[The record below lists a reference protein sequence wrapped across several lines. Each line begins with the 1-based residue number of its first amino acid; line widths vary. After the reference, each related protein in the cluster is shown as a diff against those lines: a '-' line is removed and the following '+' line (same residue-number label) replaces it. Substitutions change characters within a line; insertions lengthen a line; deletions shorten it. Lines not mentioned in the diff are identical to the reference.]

1 MFENLNQESLILFK
15 TRISLFIIV
24 ALLSLMYFAKKL
36 SFLWPGKESKEGLGQ
51 FFSPK
56 FKFSLHFLHLM
67 WNFHKIWDCVFR
79 LI

>member
-51 FFSPK
+51 FFPLNS
-56 FKFSLHFLHLM
+56 
-67 WNFHKIWDCVFR
+67 NFRSISF
-79 LI
+79 I